1 MIRREILR
9 HRRLTRVLRRIRRFA
24 RGFEG
29 RTRPPAAVASRDYPS
44 TFRIAPPP
52 PPVGETWPEPP
63 AIVSPFLAAEPAS
76 GPPREPTHF
85 DIDLFERLQ
94 AEYADHPLAPTAPQ
108 YDAASLTERSRRR
121 LLAIHDHIGLAGQTV
136 LEVGCGAG
144 YESWFLAHHFGSD
157 AWGIDIS
164 PRNAWPALRGE
175 RVHLVEGDISV
186 RGSLP
191 EATFDRAI
199 SFTVWEHITHPVEAI
214 TELAR
219 VMKPGGLAWIRANLH
234 RGPTAS
240 HRTRDIRFPFP
251 HLLFGDDVIAEGLRR
266 AGRPALGAAWV
277 NRLTWEQYESA
288 FIAAG
293 FAIRSLAFTLYPLDE
308 AFYRRFE
315 DVLGRYPRVDLE
327 RGFFQVVLERLP
339 TPVG

>member
-1 MIRREILR
+1 VIRREILR
-9 HRRLTRVLRRIRRFA
+9 HQGLTRAIRRIRRFA
-24 RGFEG
+24 RRFAA
-29 RTRPPAAVASRDYPS
+29 RTGPPPAAAPRDYPS
-44 TFRIAPPP
+44 TFRISPPP

-63 AIVSPFLAAEPAS
+63 AMEVPFIAAVPDS
-76 GPPREPTHF
+76 GPPPEPMHF

-94 AEYADHPLAPTAPQ
+94 AEYADHPIAPTAPQ
-108 YDAASLTERSRRR
+108 YDPASLTERSRRR
-121 LLAIHDHIGLAGQTV
+121 LLVIHDQIGLANRTV

-175 RVHLVEGDISV
+175 RVHLVEGDIAV

-191 EATFDRAI
+191 EATFDRVI

-219 VMKPGGLAWIRANLH
+219 VMKPGGLAWIRANLY

-240 HRTRDIRFPFP
+240 HRTRDISFPFP

-293 FAIRSLAFTLYPLDE
+293 FAIRSLAFTQYPLDE
-308 AFYRRFE
+308 AFYRKFE
-315 DVLGRYPRVDLE
+315 DVLGRYPRADLE
-327 RGFFQVVLERLP
+327 RGFFQVVLER
-339 TPVG
+339 T